1 MDSAAISSLIAAGAA
16 LAGGT
21 ISQAFSLLGKRSERK
36 HEVHLLRRAKLE
48 ELADLLHQSQVLVLQ
63 QLDGL
68 AGKAPGKVS
77 AVPVQSSLDEAALR
91 VCSLSLLFF
100 PALKDLA
107 DEFLKA
113 SVGLET
119 AFDSGKEDGIIAAAQ
134 KMTLA
139 RKALETE
146 IERCA
151 VRLGFHGR

>member
-16 LAGGT
+16 LAGGA

-36 HEVHLLRRAKLE
+36 YAVHLLRRAKLE
-48 ELADLLHQSQVLVLQ
+48 ELADLLYQSQVLVLQ
-63 QLDGL
+63 KLDGL
-68 AGKAPGKVS
+68 AGKTQAQES
-77 AVPVQSSLDEAALR
+77 AAAVQLSLDEAALR
-91 VCSLSLLFF
+91 ICSLSLLFF

-107 DEFLKA
+107 DEFLRA
-113 SVGLET
+113 SVSLEM
-119 AFDSGKEDGIIAAAQ
+119 AFNSAKEDGIIAAAQ

-151 VRLGFHGR
+151 INLGFHG